1 MYAFAVPDKRQ
12 SVRHEVALAVQVLVD
27 GKSYDSRIANLSLG
41 GALIDLDLDLPMHQ
55 RVALSFSIPTQKDP
69 IAVGAAVRWATGSA
83 IGVQFDGLRAREV
96 WSLNKYF
103 DTLG

>member
-1 MYAFAVPDKRQ
+1 MPDKRQ
-12 SVRHEVALAVQVLVD
+12 SVRHEVALAVQVLID
-27 GKSYDSRIANLSLG
+27 GKSYASRIANLSLG
-41 GALIDLDLDLPMHQ
+41 GALIELDLELPMNQ
-55 RVALSFSIPTQKDP
+55 RVEISFSIPTQKDP
-69 IAVGAAVRWATGSA
+69 IAIGASVRWATGLA